1 MNTVFNPGPCFSDG
15 SVVKNLLA
23 NARNVRDTGLI
34 PGSGRSLRE
43 GNGKPLH
50 YSSLDNAMDRG
61 AWQAIVYGVVKELD
75 MTSQLNNNNNSN
87 ELCDYKAVIYS
98 HINRHFDHLE
108 IWDISYKFFL

>member
-43 GNGKPLH
+43 GTGYMLQ
-50 YSSLDNAMDRG
+50 YSCLENSKDRG
-61 AWQAIVYGVVKELD
+61 ASWPVVHRVAKNRQAHVISVWTPGFLLY
-75 MTSQLNNNNNSN
+75 SN
-87 ELCDYKAVIYS
+87 YNES
-98 HINRHFDHLE
+98 
-108 IWDISYKFFL
+108 